1 MVRWRKRVAALAL
14 TLAFIFPGVILVAG
28 ALQPDYSLLNAVSG
42 LGAPDAVMP
51 GLMNIAGFGLAGFLM
66 IVFVAVVWPVFR
78 GNVLGVA
85 TAVLLILTGISLV
98 GAGLFHCDPGCP
110 IAGAS
115 PTGMIHHLFGTAL
128 LLFAALTPWLTA
140 VYRNQGER
148 YGRFVWFSLVTGAM
162 LLGLFILLP
171 AALWVGWSGLQ
182 ERLFLLIYLVWLVA
196 FGRSTLCQFNSSVE
210 EICEYL

>member
-42 LGAPDAVMP
+42 LGTPDAVMP

-78 GNVLGVA
+78 ENILGVA
-85 TAVLLILTGISLV
+85 TAVLLILTGISLI
-98 GAGLFHCDPGCP
+98 GAGLFHCDPGGP

-115 PTGMIHHLFGTAL
+115 PTGMTHHLFGTAL
-128 LLFAALTPWLTA
+128 LLFAALTPWITA
-140 VYRNQGER
+140 VCRSQRER
-148 YGRFVWFSLVTGAM
+148 YGRFVWFSLVTGAT
-162 LLGLFILLP
+162 LLGLFILTP
-171 AALWVGWSGLQ
+171 VAIWFGWAGLQ
-182 ERLFLLIYLVWLVA
+182 QRIFLLIYLTWLIV
-196 FGRSTLCQFNSSVE
+196 FGRFVLQNLSTVTSLKF
-210 EICEYL
+210 L